1 MIAGLILAAAMA
13 AAPVAPPVAEPDWK
27 LVWSDEFGGS
37 RIDRRKWDF
46 DVDCA
51 GGGNEERQCYTAR
64 RSNASVGGGYLSI
77 TARRETWYGPA
88 QMHGQPGSTGG
99 AKEATKSF
107 TSARLVTR
115 GKASWRYGRV
125 EVRARLP
132 LGQGSWPAIWMLP
145 EKWRYGSWPRS
156 GEIDIMEA
164 VNLGTPCVKCAGGRE
179 NHVLG
184 TIHFGDHPPANK
196 YLSTEVELSGAI
208 DGFHTYRVDWSPERI
223 AWSVDGRPYVE
234 RLLGEWSTPTSTDP
248 HAPFDQPFHLIL
260 NLAIGGHLPEGR
272 NLGGVSLSGFPRSM
286 QVDWVRVWQRQDELA
301 SPDRSKGA
309 EWDGVAKR

>member
-1 MIAGLILAAAMA
+1 MIVALLLAAA
-13 AAPVAPPVAEPDWK
+13 APAVTNADGYR
-27 LVWSDEFGGS
+27 LVWSDEFDGD
-37 RIDRRKWDF
+37 RIDRSKWDF

-64 RSNASVGGGYLSI
+64 PANAAVGNGLLTI
-77 TARRETWYGPA
+77 TARRERSSGRATMAGQSDEGP
-88 QMHGQPGSTGG
+88 QPQ
-99 AKEATKSF
+99 ATKEY

-115 GKASWRYGRV
+115 GKAAWRYGRI

-145 EKWRYGSWPRS
+145 EQWRYGPWPLS

-164 VNLGTPCVKCAGGRE
+164 VNLGEPCAACVGGRE

-184 TIHFGDHPPANK
+184 TIHFGPRAPNNK
-196 YLSTEVELSGAI
+196 YLSTDTQMPGAI
-208 DGFHTYRVDWSPERI
+208 DGFHTYRVDWTPEAI
-223 AWSVDGRPYVE
+223 DWFVDGRPYAH
-234 RLLGEWSTPTSTDP
+234 RRIGEWSTPASADA

-272 NLGGVSLSGFPRSM
+272 NRKGVSKAGFPRTM
-286 QVDWVRVWQRQDELA
+286 QVDWVRVWQRAQ
-301 SPDRSKGA
+301 G
-309 EWDGVAKR
+309 

>member
-1 MIAGLILAAAMA
+1 MIAALLLAAAI
-13 AAPVAPPVAEPDWK
+13 PTVAPQPEGWR
-27 LVWSDEFGGS
+27 LVWSDDFDGQQ
-37 RIDRRKWDF
+37 IDRGKWDF

-51 GGGNEERQCYTAR
+51 GGGNAERQCYTAR
-64 RSNASVGGGYLSI
+64 SANASVGDGLLTI
-77 TARRETWYGPA
+77 TARRETFRGPA
-88 QMHGQPGSTGG
+88 AMHGDTTAALG
-99 AKEATKSF
+99 ATATKPF

-145 EKWRYGSWPRS
+145 EAWRYGTWPRS

-164 VNLGTPCVKCAGGRE
+164 VNLGTPCKACSGGRE

-184 TIHFGDHPPANK
+184 TIHFGDHPPHNK
-196 YLSTEVELSGAI
+196 FLSTDVQLTGPI
-208 DGFHTYRVDWSPERI
+208 GGFHVYRIDWSPAQIR
-223 AWSVDGRPYVE
+223 WSVDGKAYAE
-234 RLLGEWSTPTSTDP
+234 RRVGDWSTPGSSDP

-272 NLGGVSLSGFPRSM
+272 NQRGVSRGGFPRSM
-286 QVDWVRVWQRQDELA
+286 QVDWVRVWQRPTD
-301 SPDRSKGA
+301 
-309 EWDGVAKR
+309 

>member
-1 MIAGLILAAAMA
+1 MIAALLLAAATPAAPTPASVPTPA
-13 AAPVAPPVAEPDWK
+13 AAATPAAVASDGWR
-27 LVWSDEFGGS
+27 LVWSDEFNGH

-51 GGGNEERQCYTAR
+51 GGGNDERQCYTAR
-64 RSNASVGGGYLSI
+64 RVNASVGGGLLTI
-77 TARRETWYGPA
+77 TARRETYRGPA
-88 QMHGQPGSTGG
+88 AMRGDRSAAAG
-99 AKEATKSF
+99 ATTVKPF

-145 EKWRYGSWPRS
+145 EKWRYGQWPRS

-164 VNLGTPCVKCAGGRE
+164 VNLGTPCAACSGGRE
-179 NHVLG
+179 DHVLG
-184 TIHFGDHPPANK
+184 TIHFADFPPRNK
-196 YLSTEVELSGAI
+196 YLSTDVQLPGAI
-208 DGFHTYRVDWSPERI
+208 DGFHVYRVDWSPTRI
-223 AWSVDGRPYVE
+223 VWAVDGQVYAE
-234 RLLGEWSTPTSTDP
+234 RRLGDWSTPGSSDP

-272 NLGGVSLSGFPRSM
+272 NLKGVTLDGFPRSM
-286 QVDWVRVWQRQDELA
+286 QVDWVRVWQRPAD
-301 SPDRSKGA
+301 
-309 EWDGVAKR
+309 